1 MSETSITS
9 AGHASEGESHELS
22 RETKAARAR
31 WVVTLLIIS
40 DGMAVA
46 SILAAGGY
54 LNALNTAN
62 MFKAST
68 DQPSF
73 PPGLVAAIVLLLS
86 GLAYFWWERGVRRG
100 SNQQVGVILATL
112 LMVVAFAVEI
122 WLWLSLNYTT
132 PPDASPVYD
141 AYQSIVL
148 LIVGFSTVHLF
159 LTSVLGLLMWGR
171 SMNGRLAGQEYLV
184 RAAGYWWYYTV
195 IAGVITWLFY
205 VIL

>member
-1 MSETSITS
+1 MSETAITS
-9 AGHASEGESHELS
+9 AGHPSEGESHELS
-22 RETKAARAR
+22 PETKAARAR

-40 DGMAVA
+40 DGMAAA

-86 GLAYFWWERGVRRG
+86 GLAYFWWERGTRRG
-100 SNQQVGVILATL
+100 SNQQASVVLATL
-112 LMVVAFAVEI
+112 LMVAALVAEI

-132 PPDASPVYD
+132 
-141 AYQSIVL
+141 
-148 LIVGFSTVHLF
+148 
-159 LTSVLGLLMWGR
+159 
-171 SMNGRLAGQEYLV
+171 
-184 RAAGYWWYYTV
+184 
-195 IAGVITWLFY
+195 
-205 VIL
+205 